1 MKRIIICCDGTWA
14 TLAEPAPTNVFKI
27 AQIINPVA
35 HDGTP
40 QLIYYQ
46 PGLGTEHDKFDR
58 ITGGVFGWGM
68 DTAIQEGYRFLC
80 FNYEPGDE
88 IYLFGFSR
96 GAYTVR
102 SLAGFLYCSGLLQRP
117 YIRKVPYAYELYRNQ
132 VISPND
138 PTAIAFRKQH
148 GENVPIKLLAC
159 WDTVGKLGVPQQI
172 PLISDWV
179 NSKYQF
185 HDTKLNRQIENAVH
199 AIAIDE
205 RREAF
210 DVTPMQISEG
220 ATTTLTQ
227 VWFPGTHGCV
237 GGGKLECTGLSD
249 ITLQWMMDAIGKLG
263 LGLEFVE
270 HPETVADGGIKPD
283 YSIAFDPELQGV
295 TAIGGITYRS
305 LFDSEGDNQTFFD
318 RNIDLSAKRR
328 WALAKAPL
336 YRSDNL
342 EPYQQWFDAL
352 TSVETPSG
360 QLSSTARNT
369 SETILN

>member
-14 TLAEPAPTNVFKI
+14 TLVEPAPTNVFKM

-35 HDGTP
+35 DDGTP

-80 FNYEPGDE
+80 FNYEPSDE

-96 GAYTVR
+96 GGYTVR

-132 VISPND
+132 AISPND

-185 HDTKLNRQIENAVH
+185 HDTKLNRKIENAIH
-199 AIAIDE
+199 AVAIDE

-210 DVTPMQISEG
+210 EVTPMQISEG

-249 ITLQWMMDAIGKLG
+249 ITLQWMMDSIGKLG

-305 LFDSEGDNQTFFD
+305 LLDSEGDNQTFFD

-328 WALAKAPL
+328 WALAQEPL
-336 YRSDNL
+336 YRSENL
-342 EPYQQWFDAL
+342 EPYQQWFDA
-352 TSVETPSG
+352 
-360 QLSSTARNT
+360 QRSS
-369 SETILN
+369 